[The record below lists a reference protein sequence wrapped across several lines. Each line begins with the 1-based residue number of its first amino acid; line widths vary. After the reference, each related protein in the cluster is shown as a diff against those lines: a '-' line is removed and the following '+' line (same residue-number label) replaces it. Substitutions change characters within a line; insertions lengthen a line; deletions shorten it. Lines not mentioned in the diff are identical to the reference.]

1 MKDNIIIL
9 YPLVLDTLIAMET
22 KKLLDL
28 IEKKKEKGLL
38 YGLSEI
44 EKKVELTIVK

>member
-1 MKDNIIIL
+1 MTRIN
-9 YPLVLDTLIAMET
+9 LIPVEE
-22 KKLLDL
+22 LSDQHL